1 MSWPPTAQQ
10 GEEMSW
16 PPTAQQ
22 GNKLVQASLQASGRR
37 YIMQNAVEELVGVD
51 FNTTSLHLI
60 FVSHVVQN
68 LFHFGKKE
76 IHSEFS
82 QC

>member
-10 GEEMSW
+10 GERI
-16 PPTAQQ
+16 Q
-22 GNKLVQASLQASGRR
+22 LV
-37 YIMQNAVEELVGVD
+37 VGVD